1 MRILKSIK
9 KRLVLIDNIFFGSN
23 VSRYF
28 YLAYYNS
35 KLLLIKCFKI
45 KPLQSK
51 RHDLDNKLIVSLT
64 SYPLRFKT
72 LPLVLNSI
80 LNQSIRPDKIILNIE
95 YSDKKKIPNSVLD
108 FKNIEIKYIKNGL
121 KAYGKIIPSL
131 KKYSNIYIITFDDDI
146 IYSKKAIEYLVTKS
160 KKNPDAVIAN
170 RIDKIKVIKNYPD
183 RYQSWYPV
191 YRKQTKYAFLTGV
204 GGVLYPPNCF
214 HKDVCNEKLFKK
226 LSPLNDDVWLN
237 WMVRLNSTKIIY
249 SYPGK
254 IYDDIK
260 ILPLGLYAK
269 NITFTDKQVDN
280 MIKKYGFPF

>member
-23 VSRYF
+23 VSRYL

-35 KLLLIKCFKI
+35 KLLLIKYFKI

-95 YSDKKKIPNSVLD
+95 NNDKKKIPNSVLD

-160 KKNPDAVIAN
+160 KKNPRAVIAN
-170 RIDKIKVIKNYPD
+170 RIDRIKVIKNYPD
-183 RYQSWYPV
+183 MYQSWYPV

-237 WMVRLNSTKIIY
+237 WMVRLNSTKMIY

>member
-9 KRLVLIDNIFFGSN
+9 KRLVHIDNIFFGSN
-23 VSRYF
+23 VSRYL

-35 KLLLIKCFKI
+35 KLLLIKYFKI

-160 KKNPDAVIAN
+160 KKNPRAVIAN
-170 RIDKIKVIKNYPD
+170 RIDRIKVIKNYPD
-183 RYQSWYPV
+183 MYQSWYPV
-191 YRKQTKYAFLTGV
+191 YKKQTKYAFLTGG

-214 HKDVCNEKLFKK
+214 HKDVCKEKLFKK

-269 NITFTDKQVDN
+269 NITFTDKQVEN

>member
-9 KRLVLIDNIFFGSN
+9 KRLVFIDNIFFGSN
-23 VSRYF
+23 FSRYF

-35 KLLLIKCFKI
+35 KLLLIRYFKI

-51 RHDLDNKLIVSLT
+51 KHDLDNKLIVSLT

-121 KAYGKIIPSL
+121 KAYSKIIPSL

-146 IYSKKAIEYLVTKS
+146 IYSKKAIEYLVNKS

-170 RIDKIKVIKNYPD
+170 RIDRIKVIKNYPD
-183 RYQSWYPV
+183 MYQSWYPV
-191 YRKQTKYAFLTGV
+191 YKKQTRYAFLTGV

-237 WMVRLNSTKIIY
+237 WMVRLNSIKVIY